1 MSRIVPISEVLKME
15 PGEIPPVV
23 RGKCVNV
30 WKYRS
35 GEGKDGPYSF
45 QDIVLEDGGEKL
57 TVTVKNRDE
66 YPWKEIKEK
75 EVTIIA
81 GRHSNNGKLIGVEVY
96 ENDYNGKKELR
107 LRVTPS
113 AEIIIGKFDRSK
125 TGGDI
130 PAEQPPKMRKT
141 ERLDTPPRQQ
151 ERNEDP
157 TDDSPRGHD
166 YSGDPVDHPTER
178 TPEPPN
184 HPPVRSGVVDVYSG
198 APADW
203 SEFDA
208 RLEKLTRAYVRCAAA
223 AAKVGQMV
231 TDKGIETLLEPQAVI
246 TTLFLSAK
254 GKDQGFLDL
263 VPRPTKK

>member
-1 MSRIVPISEVLKME
+1 ME

-66 YPWKEIKEK
+66 FGWKEIKEK

-125 TGGDI
+125 IEGD
-130 PAEQPPKMRKT
+130 PKNQQRSQQHAPPKR
-141 ERLDTPPRQQ
+141 EEP
-151 ERNEDP
+151 ED
-157 TDDSPRGHD
+157 RGGHD
-166 YSGDPVDHPTER
+166 YSEDPVDHPTDR

-223 AAKVGQMV
+223 AAKIGQIV

>member
-1 MSRIVPISEVLKME
+1 MSRIVPIGEVLKME

-30 WKYRS
+30 WKYRA
-35 GEGKDGPYSF
+35 GDGKDGPYSF

-66 YPWKEIKEK
+66 FGWKEIKEK

-125 TGGDI
+125 IEGE
-130 PAEQPPKMRKT
+130 PKNQQRSQQQAPPKR
-141 ERLDTPPRQQ
+141 EEP
-151 ERNEDP
+151 ED
-157 TDDSPRGHD
+157 RGGHD
-166 YSGDPVDHPTER
+166 YSEDSVDHPTER

-208 RLEKLTRAYVRCAAA
+208 RLEKLTRVYVRCAAA
-223 AAKVGQMV
+223 AAKVGQIV
-231 TDKGIETLLEPQAVI
+231 TDKGIETLLEPQAIV